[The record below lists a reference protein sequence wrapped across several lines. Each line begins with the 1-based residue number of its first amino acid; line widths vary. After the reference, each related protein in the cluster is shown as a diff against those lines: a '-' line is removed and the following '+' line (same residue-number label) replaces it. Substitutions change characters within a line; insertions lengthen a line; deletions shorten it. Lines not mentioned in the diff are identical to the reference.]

1 MDKEQFLSTYKLND
15 ADLAKSGL
23 PWTELLSIEQ
33 EYRAIEGDLRD
44 IGKDFVDEY
53 LYDIDKAGIH
63 SCRYRTKAPDHLLE
77 KIVRKRKEAPETFAG
92 RDHTKPAPVTST
104 ALCIMW

>member
-15 ADLAKSGL
+15 ADLAKAGL

-63 SCRYRTKAPDHLLE
+63 SYRYRTKAPDHLLE
-77 KIVRKRKEAPETFAG
+77 KIVRKCKEAPETFAG
-92 RDHTKPAPVTST
+92 LDHTKPAPVTST